1 MNVGKNVKNS
11 RWTTG
16 VGFAIIAILLL
27 KLLGVDVAEFLGMT
41 NSEVVLY
48 IGAAISSVLLIFSK
62 DPNK

>member
-1 MNVGKNVKNS
+1 
-11 RWTTG
+11 